1 MLDLYC
7 ERTSPDFWAEPV
19 NAVTNLAFVLAAW
32 MVWRLACRERS
43 LDTGI
48 IALIGLIV
56 AISLGSFLF
65 HTLASKLTRWLDIL
79 PIFIFQLLYLGLYC
93 RRVIRLPVTPTCLSL
108 LFFLLAALG
117 ASQFSTHLNGS
128 LIYAPAWLVIVILG
142 WYHYRSEKAG
152 RGLMLAAAGI
162 LLISIALRSIDIS
175 VCSRFESGTH
185 FLWHVFNALVIYL
198 VMQVLILNIG
208 GRLPVSK
215 SCPALPVTESKV

>member
-19 NAVTNLAFVLAAW
+19 NAVTNLAFLLGAW
-32 MVWRLACRERS
+32 MVWRLACRERA

-93 RRVIRLPVTPTCLSL
+93 RRVMRLPMTPTCLFL

-117 ASQFSTHLNGS
+117 ASQFPAYLNGS
-128 LIYAPAWLVIVILG
+128 LIYVPAWLVIVILG

-152 RGLMLAAAGI
+152 RGLLLATAGI

-175 VCSRFESGTH
+175 VCSRFEPGTH
-185 FLWHVFNALVIYL
+185 FLWHVLNALVLYL
-198 VMQVLILNIG
+198 VMRALILNIG
-208 GRLPVSK
+208 SRQPVSK
-215 SCPALPVTESKV
+215 SPPGAFQN

>member
-19 NAVTNLAFVLAAW
+19 NAVTNLAFVLAAL
-32 MVWRLACRERS
+32 MVWRLARRERA
-43 LDTGI
+43 LDTGM

-79 PIFIFQLLYLGLYC
+79 PIFIFQLLYLALYC
-93 RRVIRLPVTPTCLSL
+93 RRVIRLPMTLTGLLL

-117 ASQFSTHLNGS
+117 AAQFPAYLNGS

-142 WYHYRSEKAG
+142 WYHYRSQKSG
-152 RGLMLAAAGI
+152 RRLLLATAGI

-175 VCSRFESGTH
+175 LCSQFESGTH

-198 VMQVLILNIG
+198 VMLALILNSG
-208 GRLPVSK
+208 MRKPMSK
-215 SCPALPVTESKV
+215 SRAVLPTPRN